1 MTFNPRDHYHAKAKQ
16 HGFKA
21 RAVYKLEEIDK
32 KFHIFSKKTQTVLDL
47 GCAPGSW
54 MQYAREQIVKYQTH
68 ASDFAIVGLDILPV
82 DLRLSGVHIYQDSI
96 TNLPR
101 VGEILTSHDVTQ
113 LDVIMSDAAPNTSG
127 IKDLD
132 AERSIQLIIDTLPIY
147 EKYLHPDGRAVI
159 KVFMW
164 AGFDDLVATCK
175 QMRWGRNVKVYK
187 PDASRS
193 ASKEVYI
200 VKRG

>member
-1 MTFNPRDHYHAKAKQ
+1 MAFNPRDHYHAKAKA

-32 KFHIFSKKTQTVLDL
+32 KFNIFGPDTYRVLDL
-47 GCAPGSW
+47 WCAPGSW
-54 MQYAREQIVKYQTH
+54 MQYAREQITRKPKNATRCT
-68 ASDFAIVGLDILPV
+68 IVGLDLLPV
-82 DLRLSGVHIYQDSI
+82 DLPLSGVHVYQDSI
-96 TNLPR
+96 TDLPR
-101 VGEILTSHDVTQ
+101 VDEILASHDVEQ
-113 LDVIMSDAAPNTSG
+113 CDVIMSDAAPNTSG

-147 EKYLHPDGRAVI
+147 EKYLKPDGRAVI

-164 AGFDDLVATCK
+164 AGFDDLVSTCK
-175 QMRWGRNVKVYK
+175 TMRWGRNVKVYK
-187 PDASRS
+187 PNASRK

-200 VKRG
+200 IKRR

>member
-1 MTFNPRDHYHAKAKQ
+1 MAFNPRDHYHAKAKT

-32 KFHIFSKKTQTVLDL
+32 KFHIFSQKTQKVLDL
-47 GCAPGSW
+47 WCAPGSW
-54 MQYAREQIVKYQTH
+54 MQYARER
-68 ASDFAIVGLDILPV
+68 IVGYQKNANEFAVVWLDILPV
-82 DLRLSGVHIYQDSI
+82 DLQLSGVHIYQDSI
-96 TNLPR
+96 TDLPR
-101 VGEILTSHDVTQ
+101 VDEILTSHNITQ

-132 AERSIQLIIDTLPIY
+132 ASRSIQLIIDTLPIY
-147 EKYLHPDGRAVI
+147 ERYLRPDGHAVI

-164 AGFDDLVATCK
+164 SWFDELVATCK
-175 QMRWGRNVKVYK
+175 KMRWGRNVKVYK

>member
-159 KVFMW
+159 KVFM
-164 AGFDDLVATCK
+164 
-175 QMRWGRNVKVYK
+175 
-187 PDASRS
+187 
-193 ASKEVYI
+193 
-200 VKRG
+200 